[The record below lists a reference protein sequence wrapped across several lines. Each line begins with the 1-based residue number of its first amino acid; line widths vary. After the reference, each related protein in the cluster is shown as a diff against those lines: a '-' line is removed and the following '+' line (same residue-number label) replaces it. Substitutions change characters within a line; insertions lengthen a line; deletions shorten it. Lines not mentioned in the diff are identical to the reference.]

1 MKPHKHIGHSFFT
14 AWLTAWALMI
24 LLIVAGAMMESGA
37 FNISGA
43 AVFFAFMSIYTCI
56 GTFLVVG
63 ATWLL
68 VAAPYYLCFMR
79 HHDNPIA
86 DYLIG
91 TIFAVIITG
100 LMTRADSD
108 AWLYLAIIAVLTSTV
123 GIHTLHKS
131 TTPEA
136 LYP

>member
-24 LLIVAGAMMESGA
+24 LLIVAGSMMESGA

-79 HHDNPIA
+79 HHDNPVA
-86 DYLIG
+86 DHLIG
-91 TIFAVIITG
+91 AIFAVTITGIITG
-100 LMTRADSD
+100 ADSGV
-108 AWLYLAIIAVLTSTV
+108 WPYLTIIAVLTSIT
-123 GIHTLHKS
+123 GIHTLHRS
-131 TTPEA
+131 TAPEA
-136 LYP
+136 Q